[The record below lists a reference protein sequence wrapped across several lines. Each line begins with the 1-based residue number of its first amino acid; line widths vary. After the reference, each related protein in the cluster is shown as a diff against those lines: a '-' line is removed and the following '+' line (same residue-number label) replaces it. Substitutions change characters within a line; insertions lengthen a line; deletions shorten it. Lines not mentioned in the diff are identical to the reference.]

1 MFRPLFLRV
10 SFILFKHEKVKLQLC
25 HSILL
30 TSICDNRYRDN
41 HTVWK
46 DFLLNILSLLLI
58 QKERIPWDYNTNI
71 ELQKKLSE
79 NGLTLTKQM
88 KLFNETYT
96 SYISPWTSTSTKLE
110 LYNTGSVVRKVSQQL
125 DQIEKVIL
133 YIMNNLYFN
142 FSS

>member
-1 MFRPLFLRV
+1 M
-10 SFILFKHEKVKLQLC
+10 
-25 HSILL
+25 
-30 TSICDNRYRDN
+30 
-41 HTVWK
+41 
-46 DFLLNILSLLLI
+46 SLLLI